1 MVTSEAPRQWPCGF
15 SRDMIR
21 AKKKRFGRPIMKNQF
36 DGGEAIV
43 EGFRKLGVDY
53 ILSSPGTEW
62 APVWEAM
69 ADQIHRRKEGPKL
82 LDVWHETLAVD
93 MAAGY
98 TLATGRMQ
106 GVLLH
111 AGSGLLQGAMG
122 IHGAFV
128 AGVPMVV
135 ISGESMTYGEQP
147 EFDPGAQWINNLSIV
162 GGTTHLVDSIVKY
175 ASVAGS
181 AHTLYES
188 VVRAGELAQRQPT
201 GPTYLSVST
210 ETLMDSWTPPVNP
223 RAVPPAPR
231 MLTAPED
238 IEKLAAQIA
247 KAKHPVVL
255 TEGAGQEVETYEAL
269 VALCDKFALPVVE
282 KPGALFANFPKGHP
296 LHQGT
301 DIKPFWRDMDLAIV
315 VRARVPWYP
324 PSNRPPKAVIA
335 MVDEAPHNMA
345 MVYQSHQADM
355 YLEGNVAQ
363 TLRDLA
369 DAAMPDRATVEA
381 RRKELAAAHDAMI
394 EKRDAQQAEARRKTP
409 IDPAWLCASLNAV
422 MPDDTIYIDEVTTH
436 TALLRQHLVWNKPQ
450 SLFTRQGG
458 LGQGLGLSLGIKLA
472 KPQRPVVTLIGDG
485 AFLYNP
491 ALGSLGAARDYNLP
505 IMAVIFNNKKYAAMQ
520 GMHLKMYPDGIAA
533 ETNVY
538 HGTHINAPDFVKV
551 AESVGGYGEQVTDP
565 EKLQDALKRG
575 LEANRNGKPAIIDV
589 IVT

>member
-1 MVTSEAPRQWPCGF
+1 
-15 SRDMIR
+15 
-21 AKKKRFGRPIMKNQF
+21 MKHQF

-43 EGFRKLGVDY
+43 EAFRKLGVEY

-69 ADQIHRRKEGPKL
+69 ANQIHRRKDGPKL

-93 MAAGY
+93 IAAGY

-122 IHGAFV
+122 IHAAFV

-181 AHTLYES
+181 AYTLYES
-188 VVRAGELAQRQPT
+188 VIRAGELAQRQPT
-201 GPTYLSVST
+201 GPTYLAVST
-210 ETLMDSWTPPVNP
+210 ETLMDGWTPPANP
-223 RAVPPAPR
+223 RTVPPAPR

-238 IEKLAAQIA
+238 IEKLAAQIS
-247 KAKHPVVL
+247 KAKHPIVL
-255 TEGAGQEVETYEAL
+255 TEGAGREVETYEAL
-269 VALCDKFALPVVE
+269 VALCEKFALPVVE
-282 KPGALFANFPKGHP
+282 KPGALFANFPKDHP
-296 LHQGT
+296 LYQGT
-301 DIKPFWRDMDLAIV
+301 DIKPFWNDMDLAIV
-315 VRARVPWYP
+315 VRARAPWYP

-335 MVDEAPHNMA
+335 MVDEAPHNSA
-345 MVYQSHQADM
+345 MVYQSHQAAM
-355 YLEGNVAQ
+355 YLEGNAAQ
-363 TLRDLA
+363 TLRDVA
-369 DAAMPDRATVEA
+369 DAATVDKASVEA
-381 RRKELAAAHDAMI
+381 RRKELAAAHDGMV
-394 EKRDAQQAEARRKTP
+394 EKKRAAQAAARNKTP
-409 IDPAWLCASLNAV
+409 IDPVWLCASLNAAL
-422 MPDDTIYIDEVTTH
+422 PEDTIYIDEVTTH
-436 TALLRQHLVWNKPQ
+436 TATLRQHLVWNQPQ

-472 KPQRPVVTLIGDG
+472 KPERQVVTLIGDG

-491 ALGSLGAARDYNLP
+491 ALGSLGAARDYKLP
-505 IMAVIFNNKKYAAMQ
+505 IMTVIFNNKKYAAMQ
-520 GMHLKMYPDGIAA
+520 GMHHKMYPDGIAV
-533 ETNVY
+533 EIGVY
-538 HGTHINAPDFVKV
+538 HGTHINTPDFVKV

-575 LEANRNGKPAIIDV
+575 LEANQSGKPAIIDV
-589 IVT
+589 IVA

>member
-1 MVTSEAPRQWPCGF
+1 
-15 SRDMIR
+15 
-21 AKKKRFGRPIMKNQF
+21 MKNHF
-36 DGGEAIV
+36 DGGSALVEA
-43 EGFRKLGVDY
+43 FRRLGVEY

-69 ADQIHRRKEGPKL
+69 ADQIHRKKNGPKL

-111 AGSGLLQGAMG
+111 AGAGLLQGAMG

-128 AGVPMVV
+128 SGVPMVV

-162 GGTTHLVDSIVKY
+162 PGTTHLVNAVVKY
-175 ASVAGS
+175 AAVAGS
-181 AHTLYES
+181 VHTLYES
-188 VVRAGELAQRQPT
+188 VIRAGELAQRQPT

-210 ETLMDSWTPPVNP
+210 ETLMAPWTPPATP
-223 RAVPPAPR
+223 RMVPAAPR
-231 MLTAPED
+231 VLTAPED
-238 IEKLAAQIA
+238 IEKLAAQIS
-247 KAKHPVVL
+247 KAKRPVVL

-269 VALCDKFALPVVE
+269 LAFCQKFALPVVE
-282 KPGALFANFPKGHP
+282 KPGALFANFPKDDP
-296 LHQGT
+296 LYQGT
-301 DIKPFWRDMDLAIV
+301 DIKPFWNDMDLAIV

-324 PSNRPPKAVIA
+324 PSNRPPKAVVA
-335 MVDEAPHNMA
+335 MLDEAPHNMA

-369 DAAMPDRATVEA
+369 DAVTIDKTAVEA
-381 RRKELAAAHDAMI
+381 RHKDLAAAHDKLI
-394 EKRDAQQAEARRKTP
+394 EKRNAAQAAARKKTP

-422 MPDDTIYIDEVTTH
+422 MPKDAIYIDEVTTH
-436 TALLRQHLVWNKPQ
+436 TATLRQHLVWNQPQ

-458 LGQGLGLSLGIKLA
+458 LGQGLGLSLGIKLG
-472 KPQRPVVTLIGDG
+472 KPERQVVTLIGDG

-491 ALGSLGAARDYNLP
+491 VLGSLGAARDYKLP
-505 IMAVIFNNKKYAAMQ
+505 TMAVVFNNKKYAAMQ
-520 GMHLKMYPDGIAA
+520 GMHQKMYPDGIAA
-533 ETNVY
+533 EIDLY
-538 HGTHINAPDFVKV
+538 HGTHINPPDFVKV
-551 AESVGGYGEQVTDP
+551 AESVGGHGEQVSDP
-565 EKLQDALKRG
+565 EKLQDALQRG
-575 LEANRNGKPAIIDV
+575 VEANRSGRPAIIDV

>member
-1 MVTSEAPRQWPCGF
+1 
-15 SRDMIR
+15 
-21 AKKKRFGRPIMKNQF
+21 MKNRF
-36 DGGEAIV
+36 DGGEALV

-69 ADQIHRRKEGPKL
+69 ANQIHRRKEGPKL

-111 AGSGLLQGAMG
+111 AGAGLLQGAMG

-128 AGVPMVV
+128 SGVPMVV

-181 AHTLYES
+181 VHTLYES

-223 RAVPPAPR
+223 RTVPPAPR

-269 VALCDKFALPVVE
+269 VALCEKFALPVVE
-282 KPGALFANFPKGHP
+282 KPGSLFANFPKDHP

-301 DIKPFWRDMDLAIV
+301 DIQPFWRDMDLAIV

-324 PSNRPPKAVIA
+324 PSNRPPKAVVA

-345 MVYQSHQADM
+345 MAYQSHQADM

-369 DAAMPDRATVEA
+369 DAAKPDKVTVEA
-381 RRKELAAAHDAMI
+381 RRKELAAAHAAMI
-394 EKRDAQQAEARRKTP
+394 EKRNAHQAEARKKTP

-422 MPDDTIYIDEVTTH
+422 MPDDPIYIDEVTTH
-436 TALLRQHLVWNKPQ
+436 TGLLRQHLVWNKPQ

-472 KPQRPVVTLIGDG
+472 KPERPVVTLIGDG

-520 GMHLKMYPDGIAA
+520 GMHLRMYPDGIAA
-533 ETNVY
+533 ETDVY

-589 IVT
+589 IVA

>member
-1 MVTSEAPRQWPCGF
+1 
-15 SRDMIR
+15 
-21 AKKKRFGRPIMKNQF
+21 MKNRF
-36 DGGEAIV
+36 DGGNAIV
-43 EGFRKLGVDY
+43 EAFRKLGVDY

-69 ADQIHRRKEGPKL
+69 ADQIHRRKEGPKF

-98 TLATGRMQ
+98 TLATGRIQ

-181 AHTLYES
+181 AYTLYES
-188 VVRAGELAQRQPT
+188 VIRAGELAQRQPT

-210 ETLMDSWTPPVNP
+210 ETLMDAWTPPANP
-223 RAVPPAPR
+223 RTVPPAPR

-238 IEKLAAQIA
+238 IEKLAAQIS

-269 VALCDKFALPVVE
+269 VALCEKFALPVVE
-282 KPGALFANFPKGHP
+282 KPGALFANFPKNHP
-296 LHQGT
+296 LYQGT
-301 DIKPFWRDMDLAIV
+301 DIKPFWNDMDLAIV

-335 MVDEAPHNMA
+335 MVDEAPHNSA

-355 YLEGNVAQ
+355 YLEGNASQ

-369 DAAMPDRATVEA
+369 DAASVDKAAVES
-381 RRKELAAAHDAMI
+381 RRKELVAAHDAMV
-394 EKRDAQQAEARRKTP
+394 EKKSAAQAAARKKTP
-409 IDPAWLCASLNAV
+409 IDPVWLCASLNAV
-422 MPDDTIYIDEVTTH
+422 LPKDTIYIDEVTTH
-436 TALLRQHLVWNKPQ
+436 TATLRQHLLWNQPQ

-472 KPQRPVVTLIGDG
+472 KPERQVVTLIGDG

-491 ALGSLGAARDYNLP
+491 SLGSLGAARDYNLP

-520 GMHLKMYPDGIAA
+520 GMHQKMYPDGIAA
-533 ETNVY
+533 EIDLY

-575 LEANRNGKPAIIDV
+575 LEANRSGKPAIIDV

>member
-1 MVTSEAPRQWPCGF
+1 
-15 SRDMIR
+15 
-21 AKKKRFGRPIMKNQF
+21 MKNQL
-36 DGGEAIV
+36 DGGKALVEA
-43 EGFRKLGVDY
+43 FRKLGVEY

-69 ADQIHRRKEGPKL
+69 ADQIHRRNEGPKL

-93 MAAGY
+93 IAAGY

-106 GVLLH
+106 AVLLH
-111 AGSGLLQGAMG
+111 AGAGLLQGAMG

-128 AGVPMVV
+128 TGVPMVV

-147 EFDPGAQWINNLSIV
+147 KFDPGAQWINNLSIV
-162 GGTTHLVDSIVKY
+162 GGTTHLVNSIVKY

-181 AHTLYES
+181 VSTLYES
-188 VVRAGELAQRQPT
+188 VIRAGELAQRQPT
-201 GPTYLSVST
+201 GPTYLSIST
-210 ETLMDSWTPPVNP
+210 ETLMDAWTPPANP
-223 RAVPPAPR
+223 RTVPPAPR

-238 IEKLAAQIA
+238 IEKLAAQIS

-269 VALCDKFALPVVE
+269 VALCEKFALPVVE
-282 KPGALFANFPKGHP
+282 KPGALFANFPKDHP
-296 LHQGT
+296 LYQGT
-301 DIKPFWRDMDLAIV
+301 DIKPFWNDMDLAIV

-335 MVDEAPHNMA
+335 MVDETPHNSA

-355 YLEGNVAQ
+355 YLEGNAAQ

-369 DAAMPDRATVEA
+369 DAATVDKAAVEA
-381 RRKELAAAHDAMI
+381 RRKELAAAHDAMV
-394 EKRDAQQAEARRKTP
+394 ENKSAAQAAARKKTP
-409 IDPAWLCASLNAV
+409 IDPVWLCASLNAV
-422 MPDDTIYIDEVTTH
+422 MPKDTIYIDEVTTH
-436 TALLRQHLVWNKPQ
+436 TATLRQHLLWNQPQ

-472 KPQRPVVTLIGDG
+472 KPERPVVTLIGDG

-491 ALGSLGAARDYNLP
+491 VLGSLGAARDYKLP

-520 GMHLKMYPDGIAA
+520 GMHQKMYPDGIAA
-533 ETNVY
+533 EIDLY
-538 HGTHINAPDFVKV
+538 HGTHINPPDFVKV
-551 AESVGGYGEQVTDP
+551 AECVGGYGEQVTDP

-575 LEANRNGKPAIIDV
+575 LEANRSGKPAIIDV
-589 IVT
+589 IVA

>member
-1 MVTSEAPRQWPCGF
+1 
-15 SRDMIR
+15 
-21 AKKKRFGRPIMKNQF
+21 MKNQL
-36 DGGEAIV
+36 DGGTAIV
-43 EGFRKLGVDY
+43 EAFRKLGVEY

-93 MAAGY
+93 MAAGF

-106 GVLLH
+106 AVLLH

-188 VVRAGELAQRQPT
+188 VIRAGELAQRQPT

-210 ETLMDSWTPPVNP
+210 ETLMDAWTPPANP
-223 RAVPPAPR
+223 RKVPPAPR
-231 MLTAPED
+231 ILTAPED
-238 IEKLAAQIA
+238 IEKLAARIS

-269 VALCDKFALPVVE
+269 VALCEKFALPVVE
-282 KPGALFANFPKGHP
+282 KPGALFANFPKDHP
-296 LHQGT
+296 LYQGT
-301 DIKPFWRDMDLAIV
+301 DIKPFWNDMDLAIV

-335 MVDEAPHNMA
+335 MVDEAPHNSA

-355 YLEGNVAQ
+355 YLEGNAAQ

-369 DAAMPDRATVEA
+369 DAATVDRAAVEA
-381 RRKELAAAHDAMI
+381 RRKELAAAHDAI
-394 EKRDAQQAEARRKTP
+394 VKNKSAAQTAAGKKTP
-409 IDPAWLCASLNAV
+409 IDPVWLCASLNAV
-422 MPDDTIYIDEVTTH
+422 LPKDTIYIDEVTTH
-436 TALLRQHLVWNKPQ
+436 TGLLRQHLEWNQPQ

-472 KPQRPVVTLIGDG
+472 KPERPVVTLIGDG

-491 ALGSLGAARDYNLP
+491 VLGSLGASRDYNLP

-520 GMHLKMYPDGIAA
+520 GMHQKMYPDGIAA
-533 ETNVY
+533 EIDVY

-551 AESVGGYGEQVTDP
+551 AESVGGYGEQVSDP

-575 LEANRNGKPAIIDV
+575 LEANQSGKPAIIDV
-589 IVT
+589 IVA